1 MKLDIVQNAKR
12 NIMAGILNKG
22 LMMLFPFL
30 NRTLFLWLLGPEYLG
45 LNGLFGSV
53 LGVLSLAE
61 LGFGS
66 AVVCSMYKPIAD
78 DDRATVSAY
87 LAYYRGVYRVIGGLV
102 FAVGLS
108 LMPFLG
114 RLVHGDVPPDV
125 NLHVLYLIHLAN
137 TTLGYFLFAYKGALL
152 SAYQREDIHSHIR
165 SGISV
170 AQYLVTFA
178 ILLLTRN
185 YTYFVVATVAFTVAT
200 NLCIEWQTRRLFPDI
215 VPAGALSDAR
225 RRKVV
230 ADVKSI
236 FLHKIGTVISYSAD
250 NLVISAFLGLVA
262 VAAYGNYYY
271 VYTAVGGAVYVLF
284 NSLTAGFGN
293 TIRTESVADNF
304 ARFMKANKL
313 ALLAIAW
320 CAAMMLALYQPFMRV
335 WVGAKD
341 AGLVQ
346 HVLTPVLMVVYFY
359 VNESR
364 QMLQT
369 FKSAAGLWRQDRWK
383 PIVAGV
389 VNLAL
394 NVSLIGWIGL
404 DGVILS
410 TLVSFAVIEI
420 PWEASVLFRCYF
432 EKDRS
437 ERGIRS
443 RAYWRLQAVALA
455 WTTALALAVWGVAA
469 LVPLSGFAG
478 LAAKGIA
485 AAIAASALVG
495 AAARRCGF
503 RWGVRAVEG
512 IR

>member
-1 MKLDIVQNAKR
+1 MKLDIVTNAKR
-12 NIMAGILNKG
+12 NMVAGFLNKG

-66 AVVCSMYKPIAD
+66 AVVCSMYKPIAE
-78 DDRATVSAY
+78 DDRATVAAY
-87 LAYYRGVYRVIGGLV
+87 LAYYRNVYRVIGGLV

-114 RLVHGDVPPDV
+114 HLVHGDVPADV
-125 NLHVLYLIHLAN
+125 NLHVLYFIHLAN

-165 SGISV
+165 SGISI

-178 ILLLTRN
+178 ILFLTRN
-185 YTYFVVATVAFTVAT
+185 YTYFVLATVVFTVAT

-215 VPAGALSDAR
+215 VPTGSLSAE
-225 RRKVV
+225 RRKRVV
-230 ADVKSI
+230 TDVKAI
-236 FLHKIGTVISYSAD
+236 FLHKIGSVISYSAD

-271 VYTAVGGAVYVLF
+271 VYTAVGGVVYILF
-284 NSLTAGFGN
+284 SSLSAGFGN
-293 TIRTESVADNF
+293 TIQTETVEENF
-304 ARFMKANKL
+304 TRFMKANRL
-313 ALLAIAW
+313 AILVIAW
-320 CAAMMLALYQPFMRV
+320 CAALMLALYQPFMQV
-335 WVGAKD
+335 WTGAKD
-341 AGLVQ
+341 PTLVQ
-346 HVLTPVLMVVYFY
+346 HFLTPVLMVVYFY

-369 FKSAAGLWRQDRWK
+369 FKSAAGLWKQDQWK
-383 PIVAGV
+383 PIVAGL

-394 NVSLIGWIGL
+394 NISMIRWIGL

-410 TLVSFAVIEI
+410 TLVSFLFIEI
-420 PWEASVLFRCYF
+420 PWEARVLFRCYF
-432 EKDRS
+432 DAEAAAKGRYA
-437 ERGIRS
+437 
-443 RAYWRLQAVALA
+443 RAYWRFQ
-455 WTTALALAVWGVAA
+455 TTALVATAVVVLAAWGVTLAV
-469 LVPLSGFAG
+469 PLEGFAG
-478 LAAKGIA
+478 LVAKG
-485 AAIAASALVG
+485 ASAAVVASVCVG
-495 AAARRCGF
+495 IWYNTRLQ
-503 RWGVRAVEG
+503 
-512 IR
+512 